1 MEVCLKRES
10 TFFASAK
17 PEFKPVPPKN
27 FLKRTSEVHM
37 TLKQPATLPAPDNSL
52 AFPPKHWGLPSG
64 HCGQMTSQRD
74 DTVAKEP
81 GISVPPERGEDV
93 FPPPQAAMSVVKS
106 IELVLPKDAVHLAG
120 STIIGQVILTLNS
133 TLVNPTVNVELMG
146 RGYVEWSEEIDP
158 SRDYSRDVT
167 CSNKAVYVHQMKTF
181 RVDGKGRRAADRD
194 REGLKAPRAHR
205 HQDRTQVSGSLQAV
219 LPPGDT

>member
-1 MEVCLKRES
+1 
-10 TFFASAK
+10 
-17 PEFKPVPPKN
+17 
-27 FLKRTSEVHM
+27 
-37 TLKQPATLPAPDNSL
+37 
-52 AFPPKHWGLPSG
+52 
-64 HCGQMTSQRD
+64 MTSQRD

-181 RVDGKGRRAADRD
+181 RVDGKGRRAADSSHHSNLDLER
-194 REGLKAPRAHR
+194 R
-205 HQDRTQVSGSLQAV
+205 HI
-219 LPPGDT
+219 